1 MSAAKPTFVLAP
13 GAWHKETCYSPVEQ
27 ILNSKGYETVA
38 VEYPSVGAEP
48 PTKGLNDDAAAVRS
62 VLQKLADEE
71 KEIVLVVHSYGGLVG
86 ANAVEG
92 LGYKQ
97 RAKEGKKGGVI
108 TFVYLSAFVVPVG
121 KSIKVMLGGQ
131 FLPWMKFDGNYVH
144 ALTPEEI
151 FYHDVEPELQAKAIS
166 LLKHQSAPVFDD
178 VVTYEPWH
186 EIDSMFFF
194 CTEDKAIPLAIQEGM
209 AQQLGPN
216 GFTYSVKA
224 SHSPFL
230 SVPKEVVEGLEHAAK
245 VGQERVRA

>member
-1 MSAAKPTFVLAP
+1 MSVTKPTFVLAP
-13 GAWHKETCYSPVEQ
+13 GAWHEETCYAPAQQILESRGYPVE
-27 ILNSKGYETVA
+27 A
-38 VEYPSVGAEP
+38 VKYPSVGAEP
-48 PTKGLNDDAAAVRS
+48 PTKGLTDDANAVRA
-62 VLQKLADEE
+62 VLQRLADEG

-108 TFVYLSAFVVPVG
+108 TFVYLTAFVVPAG
-121 KSIKVMLGGQ
+121 KSIKEMLGGQ

-144 ALTPEEI
+144 AQTPEEI
-151 FYHDVEPELQAKAIS
+151 FYHDVEPETQKKAIEQ
-166 LLKHQSAPVFDD
+166 LKHQSAPVFED

-194 CTEDKAIPLAIQEGM
+194 CDDDKAIPLAVQQGM
-209 AQQLGPN
+209 ASLLGPN
-216 GFTYSVKA
+216 AITYSSKA

-230 SVPKEVVEGLEHAAK
+230 SKPDEVAEGLELAAK

>member
-1 MSAAKPTFVLAP
+1 MSTTKPTFVLAP
-13 GAWHKETCYSPVEQ
+13 GAWHKETCYSPAQQLLESRGYPVE
-27 ILNSKGYETVA
+27 A

-48 PTKGLNDDAAAVRS
+48 PTKGLTDDANAVRA
-62 VLQKLADEE
+62 VLQRLADES

-97 RAKEGKKGGVI
+97 RIKEGKKGGVI
-108 TFVYLSAFVVPVG
+108 TFVYLTAFVVPKG
-121 KSIKVMLGGQ
+121 KCIREMLGGQ
-131 FLPWMKFDGNYVH
+131 FLPWMKFEGNYVY
-144 ALTPEEI
+144 AQTPEEI
-151 FYHDVEPELQAKAIS
+151 FYHDVEPETRAKAIEQ
-166 LLKHQSAPVFDD
+166 LQHQSAQVFDD

-194 CTEDKAIPLAIQEGM
+194 CDEDKAIPLAVQQGM
-209 AQQLGPN
+209 ATLLGPTAI
-216 GFTYSVKA
+216 TYSSKA

-230 SVPKEVVEGLEHAAK
+230 SKPNDVAEGLELAAK